1 MNGYQIS
8 RGRGMPSDHNPSNGD
23 AGHRQTDWRPQLRG
37 GGCCRPWSHLL
48 KICFL
53 FLIHKRIEIG
63 GGGAL
68 ADGHHPSIGVAGRD
82 LIGRWPST
90 RGVGRQ
96 PWPHPLK
103 IWYSITAIVKA
114 SSVSL
119 PFFSIC
125 FIFFLSSI
133 FWIYFIEKSFW
144 QENILFNMEKI
155 TLKLKWQQCERLKNK
170 DGKK

>member
-8 RGRGMPSDHNPSNGD
+8 RGRGMPSDHNPTNGD
-23 AGHRQTDWRPQLRG
+23 AGHRQTDRRPQLRG

-63 GGGAL
+63 GAGAL

-114 SSVSL
+114 SSISL
-119 PFFSIC
+119 PFFFQFVLFFSYLQFSE
-125 FIFFLSSI
+125 FIL
-133 FWIYFIEKSFW
+133 
-144 QENILFNMEKI
+144 
-155 TLKLKWQQCERLKNK
+155 LKNIFDRK
-170 DGKK
+170 TYFLPWKN